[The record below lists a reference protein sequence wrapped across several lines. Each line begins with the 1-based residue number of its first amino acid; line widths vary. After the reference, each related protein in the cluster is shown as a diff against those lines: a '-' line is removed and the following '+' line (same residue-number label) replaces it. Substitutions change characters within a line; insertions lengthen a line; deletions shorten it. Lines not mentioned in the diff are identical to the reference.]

1 MQMIFITQIRN
12 HESIESIELGS
23 VCLKDWDKLMTE
35 FEGSSNIL
43 VADVDCIG
51 SGKSKSLGAKN
62 GKMCMFLRDGSGVDV
77 QSYVVLS
84 QKPK

>member
-1 MQMIFITQIRN
+1 MN
-12 HESIESIELGS
+12 IELDN
-23 VCLKDWDKLMTE
+23 VCLKDWDKLMKE